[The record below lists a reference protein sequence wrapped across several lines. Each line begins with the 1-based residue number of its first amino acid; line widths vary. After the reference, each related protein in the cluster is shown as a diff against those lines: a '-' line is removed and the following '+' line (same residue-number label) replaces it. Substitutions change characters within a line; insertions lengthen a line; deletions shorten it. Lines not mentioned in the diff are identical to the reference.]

1 MANKKLKD
9 ALLQNSK
16 DAVTSGRSATA
27 GVSDQTGFVW
37 LPIGEIQPD
46 PEQPRTHIDE
56 VALRQLAESIR
67 ALGQIEPILVQP
79 LRAEDVEPGA
89 PHRYR
94 CMSGHRRLRAL
105 ADLGIDEVKAV
116 IVRDSYGPGERL
128 MHEIASNEAR
138 QDHTDYDRAIFLTT
152 VFAERLSYAGDD
164 AADRVKYAVNRA
176 FNEQDRAGKLSEESA
191 SVVAA
196 CEEALSALG
205 ERRNLRWFH
214 RWGLPVMALD
224 GAAREAALRGLDA
237 RRTLTIGQLAAKRSG
252 NTNVELR
259 EEIIGQVGAIALSES
274 VPNRFLSM
282 AVKDLNALLNLDPP
296 DVDSIDAVLKRLRRS
311 EDTIDEAEP
320 SKPKSRPPARRAAAP
335 IPVAAATVSALELA
349 ERAKKLST
357 RWSLGPEAGGGG
369 LERLIERLP
378 DSERH
383 RADRFLN
390 RLERADAELVKLLK
404 ALLR

>member
-16 DAVTSGRSATA
+16 SAVTSGRSATA
-27 GVSDQTGFVW
+27 GVGDQTGFVW
-37 LPIGEIQPD
+37 LRLAEIQPD

-56 VALRQLAESIR
+56 AALRQLAESIR

-105 ADLGIDEVKAV
+105 GDLGIDEVKAV

-138 QDHTDYDRAIFLTT
+138 QDHTDFDRAIFLTT
-152 VFAERLSYAGDD
+152 VFAEKLGFSGDD
-164 AADRVKYAVNRA
+164 SVDRVKYAVNRA
-176 FNEQDRAGKLSEESA
+176 FNEQDRAGKLSDESA
-191 SVVAA
+191 AVVAS
-196 CEEALSALG
+196 CEEALAALG

-214 RWGLPVMALD
+214 RWGLPVMALE
-224 GAAREAALRGLDA
+224 GAARTAALQGLDA

-259 EEIIGQVGAIALSES
+259 EAIITKVGAIALNES
-274 VPNRFLSM
+274 VPNRFLST
-282 AVKDLNALLNLDPP
+282 AVKDLNALLTLDPP
-296 DVDSIDAVLKRLRRS
+296 DSESIDNVLKRLRRS
-311 EDTIDEAEP
+311 DDVIEEP
-320 SKPKSRPPARRAAAP
+320 DSTAPTTRTPSRRATQP
-335 IPVAAATVSALELA
+335 IPVAEATVSALDLA
-349 ERAKKLST
+349 DRAKKLAS
-357 RWSLGPEAGGGG
+357 RWTLGPEAGGGG
-369 LERLIERLP
+369 LEGLINRLP
-378 DSERH
+378 SAERH

>member
-16 DAVTSGRSATA
+16 AAVTSGRSATA

-37 LPIGEIQPD
+37 LPLAEIQPD

-56 VALRQLAESIR
+56 AALRQLAESIR

-79 LRAEDVEPGA
+79 LRAEDVAPGA

-105 ADLGIDEVKAV
+105 EELGIDEVKAV
-116 IVRDSYGPGERL
+116 IVRDSFGPGERL

-138 QDHTDYDRAIFLTT
+138 QDHTDFDRAIFLTT
-152 VFAERLSYAGDD
+152 VFAEKLAFGVED

-176 FNEQDRAGKLSEESA
+176 FNEQDRAGKLSDESQA
-191 SVVAA
+191 VVTA

-224 GAAREAALRGLDA
+224 GASRDAALRGLDA
-237 RRTLTIGQLAAKRSG
+237 RRTLTIAQLAAKRNS
-252 NTNVELR
+252 NTNPALR
-259 EEIIGQVGAIALSES
+259 EEVISRVGTIALSES

-282 AVKDLNALLNLDPP
+282 AVKDLNALLGLDPP
-296 DVDSIDAVLKRLRRS
+296 DIEAVDAVLARLHRS
-311 EDTIDEAEP
+311 DDLIEDLEP
-320 SKPKSRPPARRAAAP
+320 STPKRRASVRRTTAP
-335 IPVAAATVSALELA
+335 LPVAEATVSALDLT
-349 ERAKKLST
+349 ERARKLSS
-357 RWSLGPEAGGGG
+357 RWTLGPEAGDGG
-369 LERLIERLP
+369 LEGLIERLP
-378 DSERH
+378 NSERH
-383 RADRFLN
+383 RADRFLD

>member
-9 ALLQNSK
+9 ALLRNSK
-16 DAVTSGRSATA
+16 SAVTSGRSATA

-37 LPIGEIQPD
+37 LPLAEIQPD

-56 VALRQLAESIR
+56 VALKQLAESIR

-79 LRAEDVEPGA
+79 LRAEDVAPGA

-105 ADLGIDEVKAV
+105 SDLGIDEVKAV

-152 VFAERLSYAGDD
+152 VFAEKLSFSGDD

-176 FNEQDRAGKLSEESA
+176 FNEQDRAGKLSEESVA
-191 SVVAA
+191 VVAA
-196 CEEALSALG
+196 CEEALTALG

-252 NTNVELR
+252 NTNVGLR
-259 EEIIGQVGAIALSES
+259 EEVILLVGDIALSES

-282 AVKDLNALLNLDPP
+282 AVKDLNALLSLDPP
-296 DVDSIDAVLKRLRRS
+296 DTDSIDGVIKRLRRS
-311 EDTIDEAEP
+311 DETIDEGEHAA
-320 SKPKSRPPARRAAAP
+320 SRPRPVARRAASP
-335 IPVAAATVSALELA
+335 IPVATATVSALELA
-349 ERAKKLST
+349 ERARKLST

-369 LERLIERLP
+369 LVKLIEKLP
-378 DSERH
+378 DAERH